1 MIPATLSMSLLL
13 LATICLIMS
22 SEAFLVPSTCRP
34 TSSKLYIGN
43 LFGGLFGQEEQQTKN
58 DNTGPKTVIELPANI
73 VKTGPL
79 KFFLQIY
86 LVGQQNNP
94 VKGAWVLNNNEETG
108 SLNMYYKDGSGM
120 FSLDLNEKNIQ
131 VQRFGERA
139 SLEYV
144 LQESVMLHGVLD
156 ELNQIAF
163 EVDDIEESKRLLQF
177 DSTDAISKARE
188 NLPARKAD

>member
-1 MIPATLSMSLLL
+1 M
-13 LATICLIMS
+13 
-22 SEAFLVPSTCRP
+22 PSTSRP
-34 TSSKLYIGN
+34 TSSKLHIGN
-43 LFGGLFGQEEQQTKN
+43 LFGGLFGKEEQQTKN
-58 DNTGPKTVIELPANI
+58 DNTGPKTVIELPADT
-73 VKTGPL
+73 VKVGPL

-86 LVGQQNNP
+86 LVGNQNNP

-131 VQRFGERA
+131 VQRFGERP

-163 EVDDIEESKRLLQF
+163 EVDDIEESKRLLLF
-177 DSTDAISKARE
+177 GSTDAISKARE
-188 NLPARKAD
+188 NLPARKSD